1 MTPPPPDPGD
11 VAETGQH
18 RPEWLPA
25 GTTVIE
31 HVRQAAKKLG
41 PPPEL
46 DLPGTDWD
54 WDADD
59 LLAEAWRTGCIP
71 EAQLRRALGAKGEDK
86 PWWWVELSTASGDP
100 IYIRDRPEITI
111 AAASDQLGE
120 RAKQIYHEL
129 VELQIIANSAP
140 HQPNKQPKT
149 PAAAATAPGP
159 GPGAPPTATWQRIG
173 QKTVEICLTTASK
186 RRYRADPETLDTLL
200 TAAASTGRLGDP
212 RRLEAAQIN
221 DDVEL
226 TTLPG
231 GKRQAARNDGTATA
245 VAEPVGAKTV
255 EIALTATTTR
265 RYRATDTEAP
275 RLCAAA
281 ETLQALHDRTRML
294 PEHTPQT
301 PELDTTED
309 TTARGIDIGL

>member
-1 MTPPPPDPGD
+1 MTPPSPDPSD

-31 HVRQAAKKLG
+31 HVRKASKRLG

-71 EAQLRRALGAKGEDK
+71 EAELRRALGAKGQDK

-100 IYIRDRPEITI
+100 LYIRDRPEITM
-111 AAASDQLGE
+111 AAVSGQLGE

-129 VELQIIANSAP
+129 VELQLIANSAP
-140 HQPNKQPKT
+140 RQSNEPTRKPPTATT
-149 PAAAATAPGP
+149 PA
-159 GPGAPPTATWQRIG
+159 PGADTPPTATWQRVG
-173 QKTVEICLTTASK
+173 QKTVEISLINTAT

-200 TAAASTGRLGDP
+200 AAAASTGRLSGP
-212 RRLEAAQIN
+212 KRLASAQTA

-226 TTLPG
+226 TTLPNG
-231 GKRQAARNDGTATA
+231 NRQAARTDGTATA
-245 VAEPVGAKTV
+245 VAAPVGAKTA
-255 EIALTATTTR
+255 EITLTATTTR
-265 RYRATDTEAP
+265 RYRATDAEAAL
-275 RLCAAA
+275 LCAAA
-281 ETLQALHDRTRML
+281 ETLQALHDRTRIFSNHTPTTAEL
-294 PEHTPQT
+294 HAPEHKPVSSGHR
-301 PELDTTED
+301 
-309 TTARGIDIGL
+309 RGT